1 MTKKKVFALI
11 AALAVVGAVG
21 YGLSATSIGA
31 AEPAKQP
38 PAMMQGNLDPKGMAD
53 MMNSPQMQQQ
63 CVEYMKSPEMQQAMI
78 KTMKQPE
85 MQVAMKQMLQRD
97 AGFHQMMLDL
107 VNSVDMNM
115 DHGTEDAPSA
125 NGGPSSHNMHH
136 Q

>member
-1 MTKKKVFALI
+1 MTKKRIVALI
-11 AALAVVGAVG
+11 GVLAIIGATG
-21 YGLSATSIGA
+21 YGLGAAQTGA

-38 PAMMQGNLDPKGMAD
+38 PAVMQNVDPKSMTD

-63 CVEYMKSPEMQQAMI
+63 CVEYMKSPEMQKAMI
-78 KTMKQPE
+78 DTMKQPE
-85 MQVAMKQMLQRD
+85 MQAAMKQMLQRD

-115 DHGTEDAPSA
+115 DHGTVDAPSA